1 VRKKVTI
8 CHSLVHTTTCRRSG
22 IQLSAEFWL
31 PVSAEVRG
39 HAGVAGGDEVEVG
52 IELDTEPREVTLPS
66 DLAEALQRDGAQE
79 RFAALS
85 CCNQRRI
92 VL

>member
-1 VRKKVTI
+1 M
-8 CHSLVHTTTCRRSG
+8 
-22 IQLSAEFWL
+22 
-31 PVSAEVRG
+31 
-39 HAGVAGGDEVEVG
+39 AGGDEVEVG

-92 VL
+92 VLQVEDAKTTETRQRRIAKSVDSLLTGTSS